1 MHFFTM
7 LSIIRSKYECK

>member
-7 LSIIRSKYECK
+7 LSITRSKYECK